1 MKDSTKG
8 MLMLVTMWVS
18 GYATA
23 SIYERIEAQAYKR
36 GFNSALNI
44 TGAVVKAIAKDSDE
58 ETEEKEE
65 E

>member
-8 MLMLVTMWVS
+8 MLMLVTMWVC
-18 GYATA
+18 GYGTA
-23 SIYERIEAQAYKR
+23 HISERIEARAYKR
-36 GFNSALNI
+36 GFMSAINI
-44 TGAVVKAIAKDSDE
+44 TSEVLKATDKNSNE